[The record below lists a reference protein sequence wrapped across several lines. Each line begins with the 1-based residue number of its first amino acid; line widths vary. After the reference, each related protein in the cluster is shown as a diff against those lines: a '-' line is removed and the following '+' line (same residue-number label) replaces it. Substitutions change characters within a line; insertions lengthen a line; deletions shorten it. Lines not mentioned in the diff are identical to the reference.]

1 MKTQQLKTCGMQ
13 QNSSKREVYSNAI
26 LPQEIRKTW
35 NRQPNFTHK
44 TTGQRRT
51 KKKPKINRRK
61 EIIKI

>member
-51 KKKPKINRRK
+51 KKPPKLIEGK
-61 EIIKI
+61 KS